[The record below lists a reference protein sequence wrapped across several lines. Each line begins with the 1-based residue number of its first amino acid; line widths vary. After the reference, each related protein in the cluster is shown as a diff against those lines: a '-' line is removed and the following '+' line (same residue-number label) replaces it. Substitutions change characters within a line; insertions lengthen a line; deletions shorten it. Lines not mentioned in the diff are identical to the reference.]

1 MEAWER
7 WWQMAQG
14 SLAAAVLL
22 KTQGEFRSSASR
34 AYYAA
39 YQAIT
44 AVLLYQGK
52 TPPEGR
58 EAWSHEATPEL
69 LWKLSGT
76 VLKQEARRDVALR
89 LQAAY
94 ALRVHADYV
103 SMAEVTELVLRGSI
117 KDASFILKLAKRV
130 FE

>member
-1 MEAWER
+1 MDAWER
-7 WWQMAQG
+7 WYQMAQG

-22 KTQGEFRSSASR
+22 KTQGEARSSASR

-39 YQAIT
+39 YQAVT
-44 AVLLYQGK
+44 AVLLYQGMM
-52 TPPEGR
+52 PPEGR

-69 LWKLSGT
+69 FWKLSGT
-76 VLKQEARRDVALR
+76 VLTQDARRDASSR
-89 LQAAY
+89 LEASY

-103 SMAEVTELVLRGSI
+103 SIAELTELALRGSI

>member
-7 WWQMAQG
+7 WWAMAQG
-14 SLAAAVLL
+14 SLAAATLL
-22 KTQGEFRSSASR
+22 RTQGEVRSSASR

-69 LWKLSGT
+69 FWKLSGT
-76 VLKQEARRDVALR
+76 VLTQDARRDASSWLE
-89 LQAAY
+89 ASY
-94 ALRVHADYV
+94 ALRVRADYV
-103 SMAEVTELVLRGSI
+103 SVAEVTELALRSSI
-117 KDASFILKLAKRV
+117 KDASFILKLANKV
-130 FE
+130 FG